1 MPSRLTTVCFIISI
15 SSITER
21 LLKVWKTNEVIQM
34 IAIGE
39 TGGLKDAHLIYLVYN
54 ILFGS
59 NIPNDQNK

>member
-39 TGGLKDAHLIYLVYN
+39 TGGLKDVHLIYLVYN